1 MANPCEWNGT
11 RYPSQAAVAEVSG
24 FHPNTIDSHLKR
36 FGHLDNLGKLPSGPR
51 KGHRRAQE
59 AGTVD
64 FPTTGSRYAKKPAS
78 DSLRGSVSMPTV
90 RHLLSC
96 GYGVE
101 DIARKLRVTP
111 DAVRGVV
118 ADLRVRGVL
127 RRMWPKKG
135 DAA

>member
-11 RYPSQAAVAEVSG
+11 IYPSQAAVAEVSG

-51 KGHRRAQE
+51 RMAQE
-59 AGTVD
+59 AATVD
-64 FPTTGSRYAKKPAS
+64 FPTTGSREAKRLAR
-78 DSLRGSVSMPTV
+78 DSLRGPVSMPTV
-90 RHLLSC
+90 RHLLAC

-101 DIARKLRVTP
+101 DIARKLHVAP

-118 ADLRVRGVL
+118 DDLRKRGVL
-127 RRMWPKKG
+127 RRIWPKKG